1 MLTNATTRTGSF
13 WNSRFPELDRL
24 FLGAWYIPIGV
35 VLHSI
40 VILNGNPQAYAG
52 IAEGSFLPVYQV
64 FFAGIVPQNVVLWAT
79 LAAVFE
85 LIVGVLIFSTGRAV
99 KLGLL
104 LSLVFQMFLIPM
116 GAWGVINVLLV
127 VISAMLLQNTYERNM
142 LTVLGNWWRNRQLTE
157 PA

>member
-1 MLTNATTRTGSF
+1 M
-13 WNSRFPELDRL
+13 
-24 FLGAWYIPIGV
+24 FLGAWYLPIGV

-40 VILNGNPQAYAG
+40 VILSGNPQAYAG

-64 FFAGIVPQNVVLWAT
+64 FFAGIVPQNIVLWAT

-85 LIVGVLIFSTGRAV
+85 LVVGVLIFSSGRAA

-104 LSLVFQMFLIPM
+104 LSLVFQIFLIPM

-127 VISAMLLQNTYERNM
+127 VISAMLLQNNYDKNM
-142 LTVLGNWWRNRQLTE
+142 VTVLGNWWRGRQLVE